1 MKKILIACLFLVFQA
16 SAGAADAGNATPIF
30 GRETIYAV
38 VAIACMLLGSIARYL
53 HRETVSLLLLGV
65 AFFATTLTATVL
77 FDISAFFAA
86 AAGVVAACAAAVV
99 FTHKDNQGPYLWVI
113 AHLVIM
119 SMVAV
124 FA

>member
-1 MKKILIACLFLVFQA
+1 
-16 SAGAADAGNATPIF
+16 
-30 GRETIYAV
+30 
-38 VAIACMLLGSIARYL
+38 MLLGSIARYL

-65 AFFATTLTATVL
+65 AFFTTALTAAVL
-77 FDISAFFAA
+77 FDTSALFAA
-86 AAGVVAACAAAVV
+86 GAAVVAVCASAGV
-99 FTHKDNQGPYLWVI
+99 FTHKDNLGPYLWVI